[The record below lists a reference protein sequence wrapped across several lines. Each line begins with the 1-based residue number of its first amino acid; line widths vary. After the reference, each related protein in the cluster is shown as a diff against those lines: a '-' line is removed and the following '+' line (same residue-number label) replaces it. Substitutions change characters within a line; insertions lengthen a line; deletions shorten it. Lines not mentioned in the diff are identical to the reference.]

1 MNVFAGNEQ
10 VATSVVAAEIG
21 FTDNQMTDLYNRDLK
36 TLEAILPPKPDKM
49 GKARYY
55 NRAQFGMACLLSD
68 LVAAEFKVPLAAKI
82 AQFVLAAHE
91 REPDVE
97 QFAVVHTANGNIST
111 LPYSRALLETG
122 FVSGARLKF
131 GIVIDLKNYA
141 DRVTVAIANAPRVI
155 GGEDGK

>member
-1 MNVFAGNEQ
+1 MNLFSGNDLVSTPI
-10 VATSVVAAEIG
+10 VAEDIG
-21 FTDNQMTDLYNRDLK
+21 FTANQMTDLYNRDLK

-91 REPDVE
+91 REPEVE
-97 QFAVVHTANGNIST
+97 QFAVVHTANGKIST

-155 GGEDGK
+155 GGEDA

>member
-82 AQFVLAAHE
+82 AQFILAAHE
-91 REPDVE
+91 RDDPRQAGGSSRTGTGAAVAGRLLAGQRQREHHPEP
-97 QFAVVHTANGNIST
+97 
-111 LPYSRALLETG
+111 PRAGL
-122 FVSGARLKF
+122 
-131 GIVIDLKNYA
+131 
-141 DRVTVAIANAPRVI
+141 
-155 GGEDGK
+155 